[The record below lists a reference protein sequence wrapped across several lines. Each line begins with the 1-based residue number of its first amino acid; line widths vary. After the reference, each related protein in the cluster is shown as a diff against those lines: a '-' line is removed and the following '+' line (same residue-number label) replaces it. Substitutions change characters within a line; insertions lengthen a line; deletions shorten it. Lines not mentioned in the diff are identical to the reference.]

1 MAPAA
6 LLNVRSALHM
16 KTVIWYFSVTAWRS
30 SSKWEFEEHNQ
41 LTPLRMWSDL
51 NDCSY
56 IRMHS
61 WWIDSSFHTEMKSP
75 ALPWAERE
83 NYNALGCSTKLPVL
97 GRIQM
102 EAMFASFWK
111 ERASLI
117 WNYLKGSSTGT
128 LNTLMLA
135 TQRAQGW
142 DCSDTADIRRNMSR
156 VASLESIKYT
166 VGTKASRCRQ

>member
-16 KTVIWYFSVTAWRS
+16 KTVIGYFSVTALRS
-30 SSKWEFEEHNQ
+30 NSKWEFEEHNQ

-75 ALPWAERE
+75 ALPRAERE

-111 ERASLI
+111 ERASFSLKLPKRI
-117 WNYLKGSSTGT
+117 VHWNSEHTDVGNTASTG
-128 LNTLMLA
+128 LRL
-135 TQRAQGW
+135 QWYSWHQEEYEQ
-142 DCSDTADIRRNMSR
+142 S
-156 VASLESIKYT
+156 SLPGEH
-166 VGTKASRCRQ
+166 